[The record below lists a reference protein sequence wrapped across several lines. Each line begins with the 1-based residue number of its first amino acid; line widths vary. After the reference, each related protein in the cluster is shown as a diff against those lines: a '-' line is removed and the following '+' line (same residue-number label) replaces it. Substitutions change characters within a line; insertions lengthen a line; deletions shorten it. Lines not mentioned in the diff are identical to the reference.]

1 MIVLINRIILRKF
14 VTLIYVIPVAEAIDN
29 LKTFLESIGEPTTRC
44 SGLDFDNVISI
55 PHR

>member
-14 VTLIYVIPVAEAIDN
+14 VTLIMLSVAEAIDN

-44 SGLDFDNVISI
+44 LVWILI
-55 PHR
+55 M